1 MGGREGSGVLT
12 ELRLGEFE
20 EWGSDQVL
28 RLAPLTLF
36 FGPNGAGKS
45 ALLQAV
51 RDKAAGAEPELFARQ
66 LRRWN
71 RELEEILGHWLTA
84 MDVVD
89 DFSILQ
95 SEEDAK
101 VYAIRVKAKGREAH
115 VPAGRAGAGARCA
128 LLVLVRAFS
137 RTMKVPVHLDHP
149 ESYLQPS
156 AQSALGD
163 VLLAAVRARG
173 TQLLVETHSDRLLR
187 RIQRRIAEGQASRD
201 HVVVYLIEGRDP
213 GCEIHEL
220 MIDEYGY
227 IANWPHEFFG
237 DLEDDLAAIA
247 LAAARRRATWESAGA
262 LSAGAEEAENAL
274 LDGVGRLVDGHPAGL
289 DLVFGDPPEGQ
300 DG

>member
-1 MGGREGSGVLT
+1 MLT

-45 ALLQAV
+45 TLLQAV

-89 DFSILQ
+89 DFSISQ
-95 SEEDAK
+95 SEEDAR
-101 VYAIRVKAKGREAH
+101 VYAIRVQAKGSETH

-128 LLVLVRAFS
+128 LLVLVQAFR
-137 RTMKVPVHLDHP
+137 RTTKTPVHLDHP
-149 ESYLQPS
+149 ESYLQPR

-201 HVVVYLIEGRDP
+201 KVAVYLIQGRDH
-213 GCEIHEL
+213 GSEIHEL
-220 MIDEYGY
+220 LIDEYGG

-237 DLEDDLAAIA
+237 ELEDDLAAIA
-247 LAAARRRATWESAGA
+247 LAAAHHRPTWGSG
-262 LSAGAEEAENAL
+262 GAEEAEHAL
-274 LDGVGRLVDGHPAGL
+274 LDGGGRLLDGHPASL
-289 DLVFGDPPEGQ
+289 DLVFGDPAEGQ

>member
-1 MGGREGSGVLT
+1 VLT

-101 VYAIRVKAKGREAH
+101 VYAIRVKAKGSEAH

-187 RIQRRIAEGQASRD
+187 RIQRRIAEGQANRD

-220 MIDEYGY
+220 MIDEYGD
-227 IANWPHEFFG
+227 IANWPQEFFG

-247 LAAARRRATWESAGA
+247 LAAARHRATWESAGA

-289 DLVFGDPPEGQ
+289 DLVFGDPAEGQ
-300 DG
+300 DS

>member
-1 MGGREGSGVLT
+1 MLT

-101 VYAIRVKAKGREAH
+101 VYAIRVKAKGRGAH

-128 LLVLVRAFS
+128 LLVLVQAFR
-137 RTMKVPVHLDHP
+137 RTTKTPVHLDHP

-220 MIDEYGY
+220 MIDECGY
-227 IANWPHEFFG
+227 IANWPHWFFG
-237 DLEDDLAAIA
+237 DPEDDLAAIA
-247 LAAARRRATWESAGA
+247 LAAARHRATRESAGALSAGA

-274 LDGVGRLVDGHPAGL
+274 LDSVGRLVEGHSAGL
-289 DLVFGDPPEGQ
+289 DLVFGDPAEGQ
-300 DG
+300 DS

>member
-1 MGGREGSGVLT
+1 MLT
-12 ELRLGEFE
+12 ELRLGEIE
-20 EWGSDQVL
+20 EWESEQVL

-45 ALLQAV
+45 TLLQAV
-51 RDKAAGAEPELFARQ
+51 HDKAAGAEPELFARQ

-71 RELEEILGHWLTA
+71 RELEEIFGHWLTA
-84 MDVVD
+84 MGVVD
-89 DFSILQ
+89 DFSIVQ

-101 VYAIRVKAKGREAH
+101 VYALRVKTRGREAH

-128 LLVLVRAFS
+128 LLVLVQAFR
-137 RTMKVPVHLDHP
+137 RTTKTPVHLDHP

-187 RIQRRIAEGQASRD
+187 RIQRRIAEGQANRD
-201 HVVVYLIEGRDP
+201 HVAVYLIQGRDH
-213 GCEIHEL
+213 GSEIREL
-220 MIDEYGY
+220 LIDEYGE

-237 DLEDDLAAIA
+237 DLDDDLATIA
-247 LAAARRRATWESAGA
+247 LAAAQRRATCA
-262 LSAGAEEAENAL
+262 SAGAEEAENAS
-274 LDGVGRLVDGHPAGL
+274 LDSVGTHRVPLRPPGL
-289 DLVFGDPPEGQ
+289 ITQ
-300 DG
+300 

>member
-1 MGGREGSGVLT
+1 MLT

-45 ALLQAV
+45 TLLQAV
-51 RDKAAGAEPELFARQ
+51 RDKAMGAEPELFPRQ

-89 DFSILQ
+89 DFSVSR

-101 VYAIRVKAKGREAH
+101 VYAIRVKAKGSEAP

-128 LLVLVRAFS
+128 LLVLVQAFR
-137 RTMKVPVHLDHP
+137 RTTKAPVHLDHP

-156 AQSALGD
+156 AESALGD

-187 RIQRRIAEGQASRD
+187 RIQRRIAEGQANRD
-201 HVVVYLIEGRDP
+201 HVAVYFIQGRDR
-213 GCEIHEL
+213 GSEIREL
-220 MIDEYGY
+220 LIGECGD
-227 IANWPHEFFG
+227 IANWPREFFG

-247 LAAARRRATWESAGA
+247 VAAARRRAMRGSAR
-262 LSAGAEEAENAL
+262 AEEAEHAL
-274 LDGVGRLVDGHPAGL
+274 LDGDGRLLDGHPARL
-289 DLVFGDPPEGQ
+289 DLVFGDPAEGQ

>member
-1 MGGREGSGVLT
+1 VLT

-20 EWGSDQVL
+20 GWGDERVL

-51 RDKAAGAEPELFARQ
+51 CEGAAGPEPKLFARQ

-71 RELEEILGHWLTA
+71 RELEEILGHWVTA
-84 MDVVD
+84 MGVVD
-89 DFSILQ
+89 DFSFLR
-95 SEEDAK
+95 SEEDAN
-101 VYAIRVKAKGREAH
+101 VYALRVKAKGSEAY

-128 LLVLVRAFS
+128 LLVLVQAFR

-163 VLLAAVRARG
+163 ALLAAVKARG

-187 RIQRRIAEGQASRD
+187 RIQRRIAEGRTSKD
-201 HVVVYLIEGRDP
+201 HVAVYLIQGREH
-213 GCEIHEL
+213 GAEIHEL
-220 MIDEYGY
+220 VIDEYGE
-227 IANWPHEFFG
+227 IPNWPDEFFG
-237 DLEDDLAAIA
+237 DLTDDLAVI
-247 LAAARRRATWESAGA
+247 AAAAAERRGKCESAGA
-262 LSAGAEEAENAL
+262 EQTQDTL
-274 LDGVGRLVDGHPAGL
+274 LDGAGRLVDGHPACL
-289 DLVFGDPPEGQ
+289 DLVFGDPAERQ